1 MVFTYKNKWFT
12 ALLILSI
19 FVLVFHFFKQFQVNT
34 KYEGFTQTAPF
45 ALKLNND
52 IYDSYYAEIYD
63 DLYNPETRV
72 EYEYKSIIDMTH
84 PTQENSVF
92 LDVGS
97 GTGGLVNKLTEN
109 GYQANGIDTSQAMI
123 DISQRKF
130 PKLETKCGNIQDSM
144 VYNKNTFTH
153 ITCIDFT
160 VYHILDKMTFFR
172 NCYQWL
178 MPNGYLFVHLVDKDK
193 YNPIVPA
200 ANPILFDNPQKY
212 ASQRIT
218 DSAVDFIGF
227 KYKNSCNFKKDGCEV
242 VVKETF
248 KDTSSGNVRQ
258 NELTLF
264 MDELKNIVF
273 MVQRCGF
280 IAQGMVKMKN
290 DEHQYI
296 YVFEKQI

>member
-227 KYKNSCNFKKDGCEV
+227 KKDGCEV